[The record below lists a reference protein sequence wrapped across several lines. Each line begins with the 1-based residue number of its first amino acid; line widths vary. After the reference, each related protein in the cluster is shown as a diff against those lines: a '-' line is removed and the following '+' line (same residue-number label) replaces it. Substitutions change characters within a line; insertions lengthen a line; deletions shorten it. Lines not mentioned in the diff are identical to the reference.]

1 MDARIVH
8 APSLVGVTRLS
19 ALVATVLAGSVH
31 NPIALR
37 LHVLVRIAYKSVAR
51 IVLAMAVVAIRQRAS
66 VAPVCPLTVTSRAAV
81 VQMVTANTPD
91 APVARALVVIVASQ
105 TVFNVSVLDLAI
117 ATRLALTMLIA
128 QVVAVINPRHL
139 IARALAAIARKI
151 SAQVAFVALRIKA
164 RISFIAVKIMEL
176 IAIVLVAI
184 VLRSVAQI
192 AIVSMATVT
201 KRSASLIPPDA
212 PVMVVNV
219 SSKGVRI
226 VIVLEVDAAK

>member
-1 MDARIVH
+1 
-8 APSLVGVTRLS
+8 
-19 ALVATVLAGSVH
+19 
-31 NPIALR
+31 
-37 LHVLVRIAYKSVAR
+37 
-51 IVLAMAVVAIRQRAS
+51 
-66 VAPVCPLTVTSRAAV
+66 
-81 VQMVTANTPD
+81 
-91 APVARALVVIVASQ
+91 
-105 TVFNVSVLDLAI
+105 
-117 ATRLALTMLIA
+117 MLIA